1 MSVAGFL
8 KFQALASAMSQ
19 VEQLTR
25 KAEAFLEAD
34 YEKAKAEITEALDHF
49 KAEVARLRGEV
60 DPLIVAHIDAGA
72 DPHTASQ
79 LAAAGAPVAAAPV
92 PDEAQ
97 QPVPSA
103 LAPEV
108 SAA

>member
-1 MSVAGFL
+1 MSVSGFL

-19 VEQLTR
+19 VKQLEV
-25 KAEAFLEAD
+25 KVEAFVKAD

-72 DPHTASQ
+72 DPHTASE
-79 LAAAGAPVAAAPV
+79 LAAAGVPV
-92 PDEAQ
+92 PPTEPEA
-97 QPVPSA
+97 PGT
-103 LAPEV
+103 
-108 SAA
+108 